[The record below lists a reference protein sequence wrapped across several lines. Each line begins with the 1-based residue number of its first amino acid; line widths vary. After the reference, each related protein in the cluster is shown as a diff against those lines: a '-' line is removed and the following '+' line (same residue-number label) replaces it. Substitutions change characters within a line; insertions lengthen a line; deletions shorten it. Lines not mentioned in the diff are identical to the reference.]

1 MENKISTSE
10 LRLGN
15 WVYDG
20 NYTKFPMQV
29 ETISKDYVYLD
40 FEGNEGDVYECSN
53 EEIHPI
59 PITGEILKKIGFVKH
74 NLYGYKEHFIYRYE
88 CSNRLELTALF
99 DSDFSLDICGIAKRI
114 SNLHHLQNI
123 MLDLFGIKLEI
134 KREYL

>member
-15 WVYDG
+15 LVYDG

-53 EEIHPI
+53 EEIKPI
-59 PITGEILKKIGFVKH
+59 PITNELLK
-74 NLYGYKEHFIYRYE
+74 NLNMVIVLPAEPPYFINYIKFERVQNDNAIIPSTLISEYE
-88 CSNRLELTALF
+88 TGSPA
-99 DSDFSLDICGIAKRI
+99 IKYV
-114 SNLHHLQNI
+114 HQLQN
-123 MLDLFGIKLEI
+123 MVFALSGEELEI
-134 KREYL
+134 KREWL